1 MQAFSGRMVGLVAG
15 LVIGAVL
22 SRLVGP
28 ALGIPWWAMDAFLV
42 ALGVSILGY
51 WAIRQ
56 RRARRSA

>member
-1 MQAFSGRMVGLVAG
+1 MGLLAGVVVGV
-15 LVIGAVL
+15 VL

-42 ALGVSILGY
+42 ALGASILGY
-51 WAIRQ
+51 WAVRQ